1 MKLEAPFKINSSSKT
16 DKFWKKIKI
25 LINSIKNHIS
35 NSIQWNFSV
44 PKLKW
49 PTWTICKVIH
59 SWYKLRLAIYFYF
72 TEWQHILRLFIKL
85 FQVSNWSKFGNS
97 MPINSNTLSYF
108 ALSYYLNP
116 QVIKDEIET
125 YKNLISF
132 IKLHVGSARQWSNR
146 IIIRIQ
152 PRSTTT

>member
-16 DKFWKKIKI
+16 DKFWEKIKI

-59 SWYKLRLAIYFYF
+59 SWYKLRLAIYLATY
-72 TEWQHILRLFIKL
+72 TEIIHQTISS
-85 FQVSNWSKFGNS
+85 FQLIKFGNS

-108 ALSYYLNP
+108 AVSYYLNP